1 MADQDGARVRLT
13 AVVKRFSLGGGQ
25 VLTAIKKVSFE
36 IGPASVTALSG
47 PSGSGKST
55 LLNLIG
61 AIEQADEG
69 TIEVNG
75 LDLTGRSRR
84 DLAAYRRTVGFVF
97 QRYNLLPALTALD
110 NVISPVLPY
119 KAGYD
124 KRARARE
131 LLDAVGLSDRAGALP
146 SRLSGG
152 QQQRVAIARALM
164 NSPRLL
170 LADEPTGNLDSR
182 TGAEIIDLLLELRA
196 DRGMTV
202 VIATHEPH
210 VMARCDQMFRLSD
223 GEIIASHGI
232 FGTGTP
238 ESTLARLTGLG

>member
-119 KAGYD
+119 KPGYD
-124 KRARARE
+124 HAETSSGTAGRGRPGRPGQRS
-131 LLDAVGLSDRAGALP
+131 AVTVVRRPATAGRDRACPDELAAAAAG
-146 SRLSGG
+146 R
-152 QQQRVAIARALM
+152 RATWE
-164 NSPRLL
+164 PG
-170 LADEPTGNLDSR
+170 LADR
-182 TGAEIIDLLLELRA
+182 RRA
-196 DRGMTV
+196 
-202 VIATHEPH
+202 H
-210 VMARCDQMFRLSD
+210 
-223 GEIIASHGI
+223 
-232 FGTGTP
+232 
-238 ESTLARLTGLG
+238 

>member
-1 MADQDGARVRLT
+1 MADQDGAQVRLT
-13 AVVKRFSLGGGQ
+13 DVVKRFALGGGQ
-25 VLTAIKKVSFE
+25 VLTAIKKVTLE
-36 IGPASVTALSG
+36 IEPASVTALSG

-61 AIEQADEG
+61 AIERADEG
-69 TIEVNG
+69 TIEVDG

-119 KAGYD
+119 KTGGD
-124 KRARARE
+124 KRKRAQE
-131 LLDAVGLSDRAGALP
+131 LLDAVGLGDRASALP

-182 TGAEIIDLLLELRA
+182 AGAEIIELLLGLRA

-202 VIATHEPH
+202 VIATHEQQ
-210 VMARCDQMFRLSD
+210 VMARCDQLLRLSD
-223 GEIIASHGI
+223 GEIIGSHGI